1 MIAGIYMIGGIPM
14 NNKLWISLLSASV
27 MFSGA
32 TTFYEKPVAVASEI
46 QVGSNIVDN
55 IKESATNAID
65 ETTQTVKNALVS
77 LKDISKHWAQA
88 AIEKAVQLGYAKG
101 YPDGTFKPNNNVT
114 RAEFIKMTV
123 DALQLPIETGVGG
136 TWYAP
141 YITAAKKAKLYTDSD
156 FKNGTLNS
164 PMTRSEMAKV
174 ASRAIGENTTE
185 ESKWMYI
192 ATKNGLISGLGN
204 GKLGETEKTTRGQSV
219 TIIDR
224 ILTVNKGGKLKE
236 DKYAVSSAELAWH
249 GTNIFTVMPE
259 VIIPKDPV
267 KATNSADLWNQEKM
281 KLVSKD
287 GKYSAELL
295 SLVAIDLADPKD
307 PNLKLVPDISKLKW
321 KHETNNSPEGIS
333 VSKWKDSYLLYFKSK
348 INYNRDSSKYSK
360 HLNYLPFTIGG
371 VESSNSDAFYKGTL
385 NGPAFVFTN
394 QPFDQ
399 TIMIVPKKGFS
410 HKGFFSV
417 SVYTPSFS
425 QYNRVENDIVN
436 VR

>member
-1 MIAGIYMIGGIPM
+1 MKNILLVG
-14 NNKLWISLLSASV
+14 LLSASI
-27 MFSGA
+27 MLSG
-32 TTFYEKPVAVASEI
+32 TTFAEDSVALAPEI
-46 QVGSNIVDN
+46 QVGNHS
-55 IKESATNAID
+55 
-65 ETTQTVKNALVS
+65 ETTQSVNNAPVG

-88 AIEKAVQLGYAKG
+88 AIEKAVQVGYAKG

-123 DALQLPIETGVGG
+123 DALQLPVQTGAGG
-136 TWYAP
+136 TWYDP
-141 YITAAKKAKLYTDSD
+141 YVTAAKNAKLYTDSD

-174 ASRAIGENTTE
+174 ASRAIGESTSE

-192 ATKNGLISGLGN
+192 AAKNGLISGLGN
-204 GKLGETEKTTRGQSV
+204 GKLGETEKTTRAQSV

-224 ILTVNKGGKLKE
+224 ILTVNKGGKLKV

-259 VIIPKDPV
+259 IIMPKDPV
-267 KATNSADLWNQEKM
+267 KASNSADLWNQDKM

-287 GKYSAELL
+287 GNYSGELL

-321 KHETNNSPEGIS
+321 KNHAGNSPEGIP
-333 VSKWKDSYLLYFKSK
+333 VSKWKDSYLLYFNTK
-348 INYNRDSSKYSK
+348 IHHNKDTSKYSK
-360 HLNYLPFTIGG
+360 HFKYVPFSISG
-371 VESSNSDAFYKGTL
+371 VEQSDSDAFYYKGKL

-394 QPFDQ
+394 LPSDQ
-399 TIMIVPKKGFS
+399 SIMIVPKQGFT
-410 HKGFFSV
+410 HKGFFNV
-417 SVYTPSFS
+417 SIHTPSFS
-425 QYNRVENDIVN
+425 NYYLVENDIVHIK
-436 VR
+436 